1 MKPIVLCRI
10 PRRAANLVGFCS
22 PFFTD
27 FSEPKT
33 EPTIRPKN
41 GSLKLNCVS
50 GAMFLVP
57 YFGAAFKPRM

>member
-1 MKPIVLCRI
+1 
-10 PRRAANLVGFCS
+10 VGFCS

-33 EPTIRPKN
+33 EPAIRPKT
-41 GSLKLNCVS
+41 GPLKLNCVL
-50 GAMFLVP
+50 GAKLLVP